1 MLRPHVAAASW
12 DLSGAHVAVV
22 ADASG
27 LAAHASSG
35 MWVGPNEP
43 NQAVQKD
50 GWFREPIPF
59 EPLCNCNG
67 IIHDVRP
74 ASGYSQAWMAAV
86 VADVKWR
93 HLFSIFL
100 LSR

>member
-1 MLRPHVAAASW
+1 MFRPHVAAASR

-43 NQAVQKD
+43 NQAVQQD
-50 GWFREPIPF
+50 GWMSKETRRFHSRIMPAVRQHGGVVMMEA
-59 EPLCNCNG
+59 LCQTG
-67 IIHDVRP
+67 VGP
-74 ASGYSQAWMAAV
+74 
-86 VADVKWR
+86 
-93 HLFSIFL
+93 
-100 LSR
+100 